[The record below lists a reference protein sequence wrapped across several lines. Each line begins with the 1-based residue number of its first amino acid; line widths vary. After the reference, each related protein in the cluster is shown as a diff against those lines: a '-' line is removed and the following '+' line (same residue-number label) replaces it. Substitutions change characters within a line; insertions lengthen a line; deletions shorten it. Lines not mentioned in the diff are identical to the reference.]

1 MENSLRSYHDVDVTL
16 PSQLFNVAFSYTTTD
31 TLDFIDSM
39 VLRLLVIAP
48 LSAEKIARFLGLS
61 NHETDVLLTKLLKQI
76 IHQ

>member
-1 MENSLRSYHDVDVTL
+1 MENSLRTYHDVDVTL
-16 PSQLFNVAFSYTTTD
+16 PSQQFNVVFSYTTMD

-61 NHETDVLLTKLLKQI
+61 NYETDILLTSL
-76 IHQ
+76 